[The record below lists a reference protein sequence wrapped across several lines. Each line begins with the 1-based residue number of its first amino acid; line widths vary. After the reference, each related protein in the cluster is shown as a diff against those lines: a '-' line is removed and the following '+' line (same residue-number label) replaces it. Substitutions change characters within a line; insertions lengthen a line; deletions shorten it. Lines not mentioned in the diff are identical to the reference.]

1 MDNYSKIK
9 LMLEHGF
16 KVKCQLGVR
25 TVGRPSENWIIFTS
39 ISSDGRLRLSN
50 DSSELTD
57 CLDTLGVHSENEAGI
72 NALNLTSITPIIEKP
87 KMYQVGDL
95 VDIAEEWSKDRDWV
109 EKKYGTTKKMIVDG
123 YSPDDQLVYLSKD
136 KERICQ
142 VPNWAVTPH
151 IPEQD
156 DEVAKAIKSKMI
168 GIDSL
173 IFFLEKDVL
182 SRGEYYGYE
191 NGIKTV
197 IEKLKNIREN
207 N

>member
-1 MDNYSKIK
+1 MTNFERVRIY
-9 LMLEHGF
+9 LEHGF
-16 KVKCQLGVR
+16 KVKCQLENDRWVIFSSIEGKDRVR
-25 TVGRPSENWIIFTS
+25 VSDKFTKVEDCKDSLGEFSYTSE
-39 ISSDGRLRLSN
+39 D
-50 DSSELTD
+50 
-57 CLDTLGVHSENEAGI
+57 I
-72 NALNLTSITPIIEKP
+72 NYNKFLSITPIIEKP